1 MKSIR
6 AKFAGS
12 KPRSFAAVAVVVG
25 TASVGTSYSD
35 ACGTSSG
42 AFEPPLQLPLPLVV
56 AVVVGL
62 DLDLD
67 LMMMCFVVVVVAAVA
82 VRLIVVVGVA

>member
-1 MKSIR
+1 MKSNR
-6 AKFAGS
+6 AKFADS
-12 KPRSFAAVAVVVG
+12 RLRSFAAAVVVG

-62 DLDLD
+62 DLGLG
-67 LMMMCFVVVVVAAVA
+67 LMMMCFVVVVAA
-82 VRLIVVVGVA
+82 VRLIGVVGVA